1 MKKPLTDEQ
10 REKQMTERLWLDYFN
25 RYLFEH
31 GAITEKQYE
40 KMVVLI
46 AKRCGVVF

>member
-10 REKQMTERLWLDYFN
+10 REKQMAEFLWLDYFN

-31 GAITEKQYE
+31 GAITEKQYK
-40 KMVVLI
+40 KMVELI
-46 AKRCGVVF
+46 TRK